1 MEIRKAVPADL
12 PRLLEIYAAGR
23 RFMAEHGNPTQW
35 PAHYPPAGLLEEDI
49 AAGQQYVC
57 TEEGRVFAA
66 FALIPGEDPTY
77 VRIEAGAWPDDAPYA
92 TIHRLAADGTGRGV
106 TGAVIAW
113 CAAQSP
119 VLRADTHAD
128 NAPMQ
133 HLLEKHGFVR
143 CGIIYT
149 DDGTPRL
156 AYQRG

>member
-1 MEIRKAVPADL
+1 MPLLNRKRAHIHVCVL
-12 PRLLEIYAAGR
+12 RFVCR
-23 RFMAEHGNPTQW
+23 RVGLIHVDFFRRDAELKTCQL
-35 PAHYPPAGLLEEDI
+35 ATL
-49 AAGQQYVC
+49 
-57 TEEGRVFAA
+57 VFAA